1 MNKKKKLLAI
11 ILSVVLGAGAIFGI
25 AVAVKKTTGGGR
37 ILVVEA
43 ANFNYGGYYGGMEDM
58 EGIVTTDI
66 SQDVYVGSSDTIEK
80 VMVKE
85 GDQVKEGQVLIRY
98 DRTKTSLAL
107 QREELSYE
115 QLKLNIEV
123 AERNIETLRRISPY
137 SEDYGGGEEIFPE
150 PQPGEET
157 AAVVYSELNQSSAP
171 YNDDEEDAGT
181 EMNPLRFLCAPDC
194 VVTPAFLRAMKGA
207 ASEGPLYFT
216 LEVRDGNT
224 RDGALVKGFTF
235 EASQLPDVP
244 DAWSGRLFLQEV
256 LKESTL
262 VELYGEQA
270 AKTNLAGI
278 GDAYN
283 AGDTSGTVGSS
294 ENPYRFLVKDGTT
307 ISKSFID
314 ALKAK
319 NNAYF
324 VLESRSGNMLSGS
337 LESMFYQGSG
347 KVVLEGSWTGTV
359 NLSDHSKPVIIVTG
373 VEPTPTPS
381 ETPAPSPTGTPTGSP
396 TPTPSGTPTDT
407 PTPTAEP
414 TDTPTPTTEPT
425 DTPTPT
431 TEPTDTPTPAPD
443 PTDTPTP
450 SIPPATNDDDNN
462 NSGNAVNTAATGNS
476 GSFVKVSGRFAQ
488 TTVLAGPSGSITDG
502 AKFTKVA
509 FGGGGDGGSNGY
521 DLSSVGLISPNAQ
534 YSKEELAQARK
545 DAEDTL
551 RDYQL
556 DLREAELRLKD
567 AKIADEQG
575 EVKAKMDG
583 VVKHVGD
590 PENPMADGSAF
601 ISVTG
606 SGGQYVRCGLS
617 ELLLDEIHEGDP
629 VMVMSWE
636 TGMSYQAVIK
646 EISPYPDNS
655 GMFGWGDS
663 TVTYYPFTAQILD
676 ESAQLPNNSW
686 VQVSVMKGGS
696 GMEDDDMMAGEEGM
710 TEDGMMT
717 GEEGE
722 FYEEEEDSDFYLWK
736 AFIREENNK
745 KYVFKEDAD
754 GKLVKQEIKV
764 GKLNGEGYLIIS
776 GVSRSDWI
784 AFPYGKGVKEGAK
797 TRHGSP
803 DELYGM

>member
-1 MNKKKKLLAI
+1 
-11 ILSVVLGAGAIFGI
+11 
-25 AVAVKKTTGGGR
+25 
-37 ILVVEA
+37 
-43 ANFNYGGYYGGMEDM
+43 
-58 EGIVTTDI
+58 
-66 SQDVYVGSSDTIEK
+66 
-80 VMVKE
+80 
-85 GDQVKEGQVLIRY
+85 
-98 DRTKTSLAL
+98 
-107 QREELSYE
+107 
-115 QLKLNIEV
+115 
-123 AERNIETLRRISPY
+123 
-137 SEDYGGGEEIFPE
+137 
-150 PQPGEET
+150 
-157 AAVVYSELNQSSAP
+157 
-171 YNDDEEDAGT
+171 
-181 EMNPLRFLCAPDC
+181 
-194 VVTPAFLRAMKGA
+194 
-207 ASEGPLYFT
+207 
-216 LEVRDGNT
+216 
-224 RDGALVKGFTF
+224 
-235 EASQLPDVP
+235 
-244 DAWSGRLFLQEV
+244 
-256 LKESTL
+256 
-262 VELYGEQA
+262 
-270 AKTNLAGI
+270 
-278 GDAYN
+278 
-283 AGDTSGTVGSS
+283 
-294 ENPYRFLVKDGTT
+294 
-307 ISKSFID
+307 
-314 ALKAK
+314 
-319 NNAYF
+319 
-324 VLESRSGNMLSGS
+324 
-337 LESMFYQGSG
+337 
-347 KVVLEGSWTGTV
+347 
-359 NLSDHSKPVIIVTG
+359 
-373 VEPTPTPS
+373 
-381 ETPAPSPTGTPTGSP
+381 
-396 TPTPSGTPTDT
+396 
-407 PTPTAEP
+407 
-414 TDTPTPTTEPT
+414 
-425 DTPTPT
+425 
-431 TEPTDTPTPAPD
+431 
-443 PTDTPTP
+443 
-450 SIPPATNDDDNN
+450 
-462 NSGNAVNTAATGNS
+462 
-476 GSFVKVSGRFAQ
+476 VKVSGRFAQ

-655 GMFGWGDS
+655 GMFGWGES

-696 GMEDDDMMAGEEGM
+696 GMEDGGMMAGEEGMTEEDMMAGEEGMTEEDMMAGEEGMTEEDMMAGEEGVTEEDMMAGEEGM